1 MHITDQE
8 ECDKLFENIQF
19 CQQIDNTSELKK
31 TLKKKNILLPYST
44 PRTRGNLYIRDQKLK
59 KILKGNFCCQ

>member
-31 TLKKKNILLPYST
+31 TLKKKKHPASLLNT
-44 PRTRGNLYIRDQKLK
+44 KNKRKHI
-59 KILKGNFCCQ
+59 

>member
-19 CQQIDNTSELKK
+19 CQQTDNTSELKN
-31 TLKKKNILLPYST
+31 LKKKRKHPASLLNT
-44 PRTRGNLYIRDQKLK
+44 KNKRKHI
-59 KILKGNFCCQ
+59 

>member
-19 CQQIDNTSELKK
+19 CQQTDNTSELKN
-31 TLKKKNILLPYST
+31 LKKKRKHPASLLNT
-44 PRTRGNLYIRDQKLK
+44 KNKRKLIYKRSKIK
-59 KILKGNFCCQ
+59 KNFKR

>member
-31 TLKKKNILLPYST
+31 NLKKKKTSCFPT
-44 PRTRGNLYIRDQKLK
+44 QHQEQEETYIRDQKLK
-59 KILKGNFCCQ
+59 KNF